1 MCRHKF
7 DRCLMFVATHILNK
21 WYPTFCL
28 WRYKVIYSCLPFL
41 CLLCACQTY
50 PALWDKVKIIEK
62 TSFQAYF
69 FFQPC
74 TTWSEQTFCRSS
86 SGLPRSL
93 RNRRKTKFLKKML
106 FTDHWRPREQ
116 CLHHLPTLTD
126 SINVINN
133 PPTQTN
139 KKKNNLHKLNAH
151 HYKVVFESYAE
162 GTTKKRAKRSWQ
174 CQDQCVAHC
183 HLWLTACL
191 VSHILFSAS
200 GLMSVITERE
210 REILSEDNNYHVSS
224 IIHLKWAIFSFSGS

>member
-1 MCRHKF
+1 
-7 DRCLMFVATHILNK
+7 MFVATHILNK

-50 PALWDKVKIIEK
+50 PALWDKAKIIEK
-62 TSFQAYF
+62 TSFQASFQAYF

-93 RNRRKTKFLKKML
+93 QNHRKTKFLKKML

-116 CLHHLPTLTD
+116 CFHHLPTFTD

-133 PPTQTN
+133 PPLQTN
-139 KKKNNLHKLNAH
+139 KYKKNLHKLNAH
-151 HYKVVFESYAE
+151 YKVVFESSAE
-162 GTTKKRAKRSWQ
+162 GTTKKRFLAVSRSM
-174 CQDQCVAHC
+174 CCTLSPLADCMPC
-183 HLWLTACL
+183 LTH
-191 VSHILFSAS
+191 S
-200 GLMSVITERE
+200 
-210 REILSEDNNYHVSS
+210 
-224 IIHLKWAIFSFSGS
+224 IFSQWTDVSDKREGERDLVGG

>member
-139 KKKNNLHKLNAH
+139 KKKQSSQ
-151 HYKVVFESYAE
+151 V
-162 GTTKKRAKRSWQ
+162 KRTSLQGRVRVICRGNDEEKGQTFLAVSRSM
-174 CQDQCVAHC
+174 CC
-183 HLWLTACL
+183 T
-191 VSHILFSAS
+191 
-200 GLMSVITERE
+200 
-210 REILSEDNNYHVSS
+210 LSPLADCMPCFTHS
-224 IIHLKWAIFSFSGS
+224 IFSQWTDVSDNREGERDLVGG